1 MDLRTYNLYCSKK
14 NIMRTLQIE
23 QSSNK
28 HLRQAHAS
36 KKINHHQH
44 ISTGLVAKFS
54 EWQSLVNST
63 TKNLAIQQQRA
74 EKEGSGRTWKRNC
87 PSRDSVEILKKI
99 APHDLQLPPSLSM
112 PAEADDA
119 ASAVWSNPNKGS
131 GLRRRGRRRG

>member
-44 ISTGLVAKFS
+44 ISTGLAAKFS
-54 EWQSLVNST
+54 ERQSLVNST

-119 ASAVWSNPNKGS
+119 ASAVWSNPNKGN
-131 GLRRRGRRRG
+131 GLRRRGWRRG

>member
-14 NIMRTLQIE
+14 NIMQSLQIE

-44 ISTGLVAKFS
+44 ISTGLAAKFS
-54 EWQSLVNST
+54 EQQFVVNST

-74 EKEGSGRTWKRNC
+74 EREGSGWT
-87 PSRDSVEILKKI
+87 
-99 APHDLQLPPSLSM
+99 
-112 PAEADDA
+112 
-119 ASAVWSNPNKGS
+119 
-131 GLRRRGRRRG
+131 

>member
-44 ISTGLVAKFS
+44 ISTGLATKFS
-54 EWQSLVNST
+54 ERQSLVNST

-74 EKEGSGRTWKRNC
+74 EREGSGRTWERNC
-87 PSRDSVEILKKI
+87 PSRDGVEILKKI

-112 PAEADDA
+112 PVEADDA
-119 ASAVWSNPNKGS
+119 ASAVWSNPNKGNEL
-131 GLRRRGRRRG
+131 GRRGWRSG